1 MKRLIILLCFLV
13 LASLCTSLVQAQ
25 TVPSCSLAR
34 PCAVQWNA
42 NTEPDMQDYRLW
54 LRKIEVPDFPLT
66 PFLIIQHPSTSVT
79 DTQFRTSL
87 GELIPGRYAL
97 AVTARDLVLNESV
110 RSNSVIFDFVV
121 VDTTPPVPPVLR
133 ILEVT
138 IP

>member
-1 MKRLIILLCFLV
+1 MIRLV
-13 LASLCTSLVQAQ
+13 LVFSVLISASLCTSLVQAQ

-34 PCAVQWNA
+34 PCQVLWNA
-42 NTEPDMQDYRLW
+42 NPEPDMKDYRLW
-54 LRKIEVPDFPLT
+54 LRKVEVAEFPVT

-110 RSNSVIFDFVV
+110 KSNSVIFDFVL
-121 VDTTPPVPPVLR
+121 VDTTPPAAPVLR

>member
-1 MKRLIILLCFLV
+1 MIHALMLLILL

-25 TVPSCSLAR
+25 TVPQCSLAR
-34 PCAVQWNA
+34 PCQVLWNA

-54 LRKIEVPDFPLT
+54 LRRVEVPDFPVT
-66 PFLIIQHPSTSVT
+66 PFLVIQHPSTSVT

-97 AVTARDLVLNESV
+97 AVTARDLALNESAK
-110 RSNSVIFDFVV
+110 SNSVIFDFVV